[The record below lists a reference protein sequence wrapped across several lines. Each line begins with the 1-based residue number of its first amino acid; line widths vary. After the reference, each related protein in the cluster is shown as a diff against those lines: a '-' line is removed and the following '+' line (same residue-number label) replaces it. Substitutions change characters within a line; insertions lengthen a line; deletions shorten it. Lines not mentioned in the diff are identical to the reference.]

1 MRSVILLQTRMDI
14 HLKYTFLYISFSAC
28 VSYTHTHTHTHT
40 QVYVKST
47 KGRLPWKWMAMESI
61 MTREFTTSSDVWVYG
76 VTLWEIGT
84 LGTYYVSSQD

>member
-1 MRSVILLQTRMDI
+1 MFPPDQRNLTCTLWILIGVQQ
-14 HLKYTFLYISFSAC
+14 HTFLRVFIHVYL
-28 VSYTHTHTHTHT
+28 

-61 MTREFTTSSDVWVYG
+61 VTREFTAASDVWAYG

-84 LGTYYVSSQD
+84 LGMM